1 MFDIQVMEHAVK
13 LKDHNPAAA
22 GQKWGH
28 VHLSLGHFFLY
39 FFGKGN
45 DGENMGNSM
54 KPWFLV
60 FNIREKG
67 LWITV
72 ILDGK
77 RWDNHDLIPSTSPVL
92 LAFGT
97 CFVAPLKPFEYN

>member
-28 VHLSLGHFFLY
+28 VHLSLGHFF
-39 FFGKGN
+39 GRGN

-54 KPWFLV
+54 KLWFLL
-60 FNIREKG
+60 FNIT
-67 LWITV
+67 LW
-72 ILDGK
+72 
-77 RWDNHDLIPSTSPVL
+77 
-92 LAFGT
+92 
-97 CFVAPLKPFEYN
+97 